1 MVAGFVSLL
10 LLRHGQSEWNAVRR
24 WQGLADS
31 PLNDLGRRQAAHAA
45 SAMAALAPPGGRFH
59 AAHTS
64 PLARA
69 AETAEIIAGHLGLG
83 DISTDDRLREAD
95 AGEWQGLTPDEIE
108 AAYPGF
114 LADHFRPPTFEPGA
128 SVIRRTLAALDDIVA
143 ATAPGAGTVVV
154 TTHSGV
160 IRTLVRHLGAHDE
173 RVPNL
178 GGVWLAADPS
188 ATGGSVGY
196 HLRGR
201 FDPKGVVRTGVD
213 APGED
218 PGEQPDESDAHRRA
232 ER

>member
-10 LLRHGQSEWNAVRR
+10 LLRHGQSEWNALRR

-31 PLNDLGRRQAAHAA
+31 PLSDLGRRQAAHAA
-45 SAMAALAPPGGRFH
+45 SAMAAVTPPGGRFH
-59 AAHTS
+59 AVRTS

-69 AETAEIIAGHLGLG
+69 AETGEIIAGHLGLG
-83 DISTDDRLREAD
+83 DVRSDDRLREAD

-128 SVIRRTLAALDDIVA
+128 SVIERTLAALDDVVA
-143 ATAPGAGTVVV
+143 ATEPESGTVVV

-160 IRTLVRHLGAHDE
+160 IRTLIRHLGTPDE
-173 RVPNL
+173 RIPNL
-178 GGVWLAADPS
+178 GGIWLAATPS
-188 ATGGSVGY
+188 AIGAPIGY
-196 HLRGR
+196 DLRGR

-218 PGEQPDESDAHRRA
+218 PGEQPDETDAHRRTQ
-232 ER
+232 R